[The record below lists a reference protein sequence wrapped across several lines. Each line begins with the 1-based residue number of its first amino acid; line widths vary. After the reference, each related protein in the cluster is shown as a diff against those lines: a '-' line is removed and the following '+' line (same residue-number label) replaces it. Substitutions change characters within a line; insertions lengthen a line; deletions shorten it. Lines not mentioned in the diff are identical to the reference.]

1 MLNESPQIPQVAI
14 SVDDLIAIGQMLV
27 SYSQFLR
34 TKISPSRQGTDNLL
48 MVGDLQKRIEQT
60 LTTITLGRAVKF
72 HLVEEDIMVI
82 DTALTMFIYLVEKFT
97 PRCAERDA
105 VVNDVT
111 QLQKRLAPIFA
122 PLRNRTLN

>member
-1 MLNESPQIPQVAI
+1 
-14 SVDDLIAIGQMLV
+14 
-27 SYSQFLR
+27 
-34 TKISPSRQGTDNLL
+34 
-48 MVGDLQKRIEQT
+48 MVGNLQKRIEQT
-60 LTTITLGRAVKF
+60 LTAITLGRAVKF

-111 QLQKRLAPIFA
+111 QLQKRLAPIFVTI
-122 PLRNRTLN
+122 RNS